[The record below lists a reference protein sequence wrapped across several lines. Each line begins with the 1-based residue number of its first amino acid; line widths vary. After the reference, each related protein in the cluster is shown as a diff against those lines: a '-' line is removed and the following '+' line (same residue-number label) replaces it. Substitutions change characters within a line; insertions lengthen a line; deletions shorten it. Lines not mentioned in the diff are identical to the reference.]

1 MDEEKPINSKSVL
14 YLRLYEVLKSEI
26 IMKKMKP
33 YSKFYSVRQIAIK
46 FDVNKNTVLK
56 VFRMLEENGYI
67 YSINGKGSYVKD
79 HADFSISEKVIPI
92 MENFRYGQQN
102 EISEINF
109 FNGTPSKD
117 MFPADT
123 YLKLAKRAISENGSE
138 LFAYQNVQGLKSF
151 RSVLADY
158 IEKND
163 IFVNSEDIII
173 TSGNQQSLSVI
184 VKAFGYHPQK
194 TIVISDPT
202 YPNAINFFED
212 IYNIRTMDLEYDG
225 WNMENFENLIKK
237 EKIDLVYII
246 PNFQNPTGIIWSI
259 EKKKK
264 LLKLAGEY
272 DFYII
277 EDDCFSEFYY
287 DEDDENDGNNGNEI
301 YSMKSIDKTGE
312 ERVIYVRTYSK
323 IVMPGIAIAFIIPP
337 KKFMEKF
344 VLTKYGLDPNTSGLN
359 QKILEYF
366 ILDGYLDEH
375 LKESKEILS
384 TKFKKMLGLLLKIP
398 KIKILN
404 IPRGGFFIWI
414 ELVDGIDGEMF
425 YYKCKLKGLAVLPGS
440 IFHYD
445 KRNSCKIR
453 LSFLSAT
460 LEEIESGVGI
470 MEEILMG

>member
-1 MDEEKPINSKSVL
+1 MDKERATNSGNIL
-14 YLRLYEVLKSEI
+14 YIRLYEVLKSEI
-26 IMKKMKP
+26 ILKKLKP

-46 FDVNKNTVLK
+46 YDVNKNTVLK
-56 VFRMLEENGYI
+56 VFKMLEENGYI

-117 MFPADT
+117 MFPVDI
-123 YLKLAKRAISENGSE
+123 YLNLAERAIREIGGG
-138 LFAYQNVQGLKSF
+138 LFTYQNVQGLKSF
-151 RSVLADY
+151 RAVLADY
-158 IEKND
+158 IEKYD
-163 IFVNSEDIII
+163 IFVDSEDIII
-173 TSGNQQSLSVI
+173 TSGTQQSLSVI
-184 VKAFGYHPQK
+184 FKAFGCHPEK

-212 IYNIRTMDLEYDG
+212 MYNIRTMELENDG
-225 WNMENFENLIKK
+225 WNMESFEELIKK

-246 PNFQNPTGIIWSI
+246 PNFQNPTGIIWST

-264 LLKLAGEY
+264 LLKLSKEY

-287 DEDDENDGNNGNEI
+287 GLDDGDEI
-301 YSMKSIDKTGE
+301 CSIKSMDKIGD
-312 ERVIYVRTYSK
+312 ERVIYVKTYSK
-323 IVMPGIAIAFIIPP
+323 IVMPGIALAFTIPP

-366 ILDGYLDEH
+366 ILDGYLDKH
-375 LKESKEILS
+375 LEKSKEILS
-384 TKFKKMLGLLLKIP
+384 VKFEKMLSLLLKIP
-398 KIKILN
+398 HIKISN

-414 ELVDGIDGEMF
+414 ELVDCIDGEIF
-425 YYKCKLKGLAVLPGS
+425 YYNCKLKGLSVLPGS
-440 IFHYD
+440 IFHYN

-460 LEEIESGVGI
+460 LEEIEIGVKI
-470 MEEILMG
+470 MEDILKNYKI